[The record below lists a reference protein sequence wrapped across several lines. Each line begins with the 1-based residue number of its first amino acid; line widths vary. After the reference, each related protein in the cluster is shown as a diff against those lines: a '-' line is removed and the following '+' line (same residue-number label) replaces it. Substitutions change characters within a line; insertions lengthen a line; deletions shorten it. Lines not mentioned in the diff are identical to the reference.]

1 MAIWKK
7 LNPETGEYEE
17 IPGSAVTGG
26 VITAQDTVGVADAY
40 TTYPMA
46 EVADSTGSNSW
57 ATIYTINGL
66 LKGDTITTKRQY
78 NGQGGII
85 GGDGT
90 DLTGNIK
97 WTEYVYGT
105 LVLDRDYKQLTVCV
119 NKGDEAIATVSRR
132 TADMMT
138 RPGYRGAFVPTV
150 DDGDDDTVF
159 TTASKKWLHD
169 RLGGSYKR
177 AREKLEGK
185 VMVTL
190 GDSYTRGMDGVLA
203 ALAEKYGMVLDNR
216 GIVSS
221 SVCGDTTGN
230 KGFQPMWNRASG
242 IVTDYTAGGGYAID
256 GVTYA
261 AGDVG
266 VITFMGGAN
275 DGFGPDTWIG
285 SGPADTDTYHFYGA
299 MNHIYS
305 VLMEAFPN
313 ARVIT
318 ILQPSSFNRTVN
330 RNTDPA
336 AGAVI
341 DDATAQ
347 IWGFKDAAAYR
358 AMTDIQFSNYAM
370 TIKEEAIRRMAW
382 AYGSPVVDAFGKFP
396 TMFNPGNRAKY
407 WQGDKLHLTAA
418 GYQLVADMLEQDGIL
433 AVFGK

>member
-1 MAIWKK
+1 MAVWKK

-17 IPGSAVTGG
+17 IPGADTGG
-26 VITAQDTVGVADAY
+26 GCIVAKDTVGVHDAY

-46 EVADSTGSNSW
+46 DVASSIGSNNW
-57 ATIYTINGL
+57 ATVYTINDL

-85 GGDGT
+85 IGDGN
-90 DLTGNIK
+90 DLTGNIE

-138 RPGYRGAFVPTV
+138 RPGYRDAFVPTV
-150 DDGDDDTVF
+150 NDGDDDTVF
-159 TTASKKWLHD
+159 TTASKKWLYD

-177 AREKLEGK
+177 ARKKLEGK

-190 GDSYTRGMDGVLA
+190 GDSYTRGMDGVLT
-203 ALAEKYGMVLDNR
+203 ALAEKYGMILDNR

-230 KGFQPMWNRASG
+230 KGFRPMWNRASG
-242 IVTDYTAGGGYAID
+242 IVTDYTAEGGYVID
-256 GVTYA
+256 GVAYTA
-261 AGDVG
+261 EDVG
-266 VITFMGGAN
+266 IITFMGGAN
-275 DGFGPDTWIG
+275 DGFGLETWIG

-336 AGAVI
+336 AGEVI

-347 IWGFKDAAAYR
+347 LWGFKDADAYR
-358 AMTDIQFSNYAM
+358 KMTDIQFSNYAM

-382 AYGSPVVDAFGKFP
+382 TYGSPLVDAFGKFP
-396 TMFNPGNRAKY
+396 TMFNPDNRAKY
-407 WQGDKLHLTAA
+407 WQGDKLHLSGE
-418 GYQLVADMLEQDGIL
+418 GYQLVADLLEQDGIL

>member
-7 LNPETGEYEE
+7 LNPETGKYEPIE
-17 IPGSAVTGG
+17 NADSGGGSIAAV
-26 VITAQDTVGVADAY
+26 DTIGIADAY
-40 TTYPMA
+40 TTYPMSS
-46 EVADSTGSNSW
+46 VASAVGSNSW
-57 ATIYTINGL
+57 ATVYTVDNL

-78 NGQGGII
+78 NGQGGIVS
-85 GGDGT
+85 GDGA
-90 DLTGNIK
+90 DLTGSIK

-105 LVLDRDYKQLTVCV
+105 LVLDRDCKQLIVCV
-119 NKGDEAIATVSRR
+119 NKGDEALATVSRR

-138 RPGYRGAFVPTV
+138 RPGYKGAFVPTV
-150 DDGDDDTVF
+150 NDGDDDTVF

-177 AREKLEGK
+177 ARENLEGK
-185 VMVTL
+185 VVVTL
-190 GDSYTRGMDGVLA
+190 GDSYTRGMDGVLT
-203 ALAEKYGMVLDNR
+203 ALAEKYGMILDNR

-230 KGFQPMWNRASG
+230 KGFRPMWNRASG
-242 IVTDYTAGGGYAID
+242 IVTDYTAEGGYVID
-256 GVTYA
+256 GVAYTA
-261 AGDVG
+261 EDVG

-275 DGFGPDTWIG
+275 DGFGPETWIG
-285 SGPADTDTYHFYGA
+285 SGPADTDTGHIYGA
-299 MNHIYS
+299 MNHIYG
-305 VLMEAFPN
+305 VLTEAFPN
-313 ARVIT
+313 ARIIT
-318 ILQPSSFNRTVN
+318 ILQPSSFSRTVN

-347 IWGFKDAAAYR
+347 LWGFKDAAAYR
-358 AMTDIQFSNYAM
+358 KMTDIQFSNYAM

-396 TMFNPGNRAKY
+396 TMFNPDNRARY
-407 WQGDKLHLTAA
+407 WQSDKLHLTAA
-418 GYQLVADMLEQDGIL
+418 GYQLVADLLEQDGIL

>member
-1 MAIWKK
+1 MALWKK
-7 LNPETGEYEE
+7 LNPETGEYEG
-17 IPGSAVTGG
+17 IPGSAVSGG

-40 TTYPMA
+40 TVYPMA
-46 EVADSTGSNSW
+46 DVASGVGSSYW
-57 ATIYTINGL
+57 ATIYTVNDL
-66 LKGDTITTKRQY
+66 LKGDIITTKRQF

-85 GGDGT
+85 SGDGN
-90 DLTGNIK
+90 DLTGNIH
-97 WTEYVYGT
+97 WAEFVYGT

-119 NKGDEAIATVSRR
+119 NKGDETLATVSRR
-132 TADMMT
+132 TADVMT
-138 RPGYRGAFVPTV
+138 RPGYKGAFVPTV

-177 AREKLEGK
+177 AKAKLEGR

-190 GDSYTRGMDGVLA
+190 GDSYTKGMHGVLS
-203 ALAEKYGMVLDNR
+203 ALAEKYGMILDNR

-221 SVCGDTTGN
+221 SICGDTTGN

-242 IVTDYTAGGGYAID
+242 IVTDYTAEGGYAID
-256 GVTYA
+256 GVAYA

-266 VITFMGGAN
+266 IITFMGGAN
-275 DGFGPDTWIG
+275 DAFGPETWIG
-285 SGPADTDTYHFYGA
+285 SGPADTDTGHIYGA

-305 VLMEAFPN
+305 VLTEAFPN
-313 ARVIT
+313 AQVIT
-318 ILQPSSFNRTVN
+318 ILQPSSFSRTVN

-336 AGAVI
+336 AGEVI

-347 IWGFKDAAAYR
+347 IWGFMDAAAYR
-358 AMTDIQFSNYAM
+358 KMTDIQLSNYAM

-407 WQGDKLHLTAA
+407 WQSDKLHLTAA
-418 GYQLVADMLEQDGIL
+418 GYQLVADLLEQDGIL

>member
-1 MAIWKK
+1 MAVWKK
-7 LNPETGEYEE
+7 LNPETGEYAE
-17 IPGSAVTGG
+17 IPGADTGG
-26 VITAQDTVGVADAY
+26 GIVAKDTVGVADAY

-46 EVADSTGSNSW
+46 DVADKVSVGGAMT
-57 ATIYTINGL
+57 TYTLSGL
-66 LKGDTITTKRQY
+66 IAGDTITMKRSY
-78 NGQGGII
+78 NGEGGII
-85 GGDGT
+85 KADGT
-90 DLTGNIK
+90 DITVKAVWSN
-97 WTEYVYGT
+97 YVYGT
-105 LVLDRDYKQLTVCV
+105 LVLDRAYEQLVVRNHT
-119 NKGDEAIATVSRR
+119 GYEEYATVSRR

-150 DDGDDDTVF
+150 NDGDDDTVF

-169 RLGGSYKR
+169 RFGGSYKR
-177 AREKLEGK
+177 ARAKLEGN

-190 GDSYTRGMDGVLA
+190 GDSYTRGMDGVLT
-203 ALAEKYGMVLDNR
+203 ALAEKYGMILDNR

-230 KGFQPMWNRASG
+230 KGFQPMWSRASG
-242 IVTDYTAGGGYAID
+242 IVTDYTAEGGYTID
-256 GVTYA
+256 GVAYTA
-261 AGDVG
+261 EDVG
-266 VITFMGGAN
+266 IITFMGGAN

-285 SGPADTDTYHFYGA
+285 SGPMDTDTGHIYGA

-330 RNTDPA
+330 CNTDPA
-336 AGAVI
+336 AGEVI

-347 IWGFKDAAAYR
+347 LWGFKDADAYR
-358 AMTDIQFSNYAM
+358 KMTDIQFSNYAM

-382 AYGSPVVDAFGKFP
+382 AYGSHVVDAFGKFP

-407 WQGDKLHLTAA
+407 WQSDKLHLTAA
-418 GYQLVADMLEQDGIL
+418 GYQLVADLLEQDGIL